1 MSQPLLLN
9 LRNLACGY
17 QDQRVVQ
24 NLNLHLNAGDIG
36 CLLGSSGCG
45 KTTTL
50 RAIAGFEP
58 VHEGEIS
65 LAGEVISSAG
75 FTLAPEKRRIGMVFQ
90 DYALFPHLSVA
101 DNIAFGIRKHP
112 QKERVVAELLEL
124 VNLKNLGKRFPH
136 ELSGGQ
142 QQRVALAR
150 ALAPEPQLLLLDE
163 PFSNLDGELRRKLSH
178 EVRDILKARG
188 TSAILVTHDQ
198 EEAFAVSDHV
208 GVFKEGRLEQ
218 WDTPYNLYHEPLTP
232 FVASFIGQGYF
243 IRGQL
248 NTPESVTTE
257 LGELRGNRAYTWPTG
272 GAVDVLLRPDDIV
285 YAPDSAL
292 KARIVGKTFLGASTL
307 YRLQLPT
314 GAQLE
319 SIFPSHADHLVGA
332 DVGIRVAAEHL
343 VLFQASGSTAAQIPQ
358 VESGVRRYS
367 TPPDVNASR
376 PANFRELGL
385 GVFGQH
391 CRCQLHLKPPSPR
404 TDKNCR
410 KRLRRHIDEGAQAFL
425 LPQRADAA
433 QQVTGGPLRRCRVCH
448 LDLFTPAACA
458 KAFKSKLPTTGTT
471 ATSSSAFSLLA
482 SRVLNTCA
490 GSRPNFSAASRP

>member
-1 MSQPLLLN
+1 MTQPLLLN

-58 VHEGEIS
+58 IHEGEIT
-65 LAGEVISSAG
+65 LAGEVISRPG

-101 DNIAFGIRKHP
+101 QNIGFGIRNHP
-112 QKERVVAELLEL
+112 RLDQITEELLEL
-124 VNLKNLGKRFPH
+124 VNLGSLGKRYPH

-163 PFSNLDGELRRKLSH
+163 PFSNLDGELRRRLSH

-188 TSAILVTHDQ
+188 TSAVLVTHDQ

-243 IRGQL
+243 IRGEL
-248 NTPESVTTE
+248 VTPESVQTE
-257 LGELRGNRAYTWPTG
+257 LGVLRGNRAYAG
-272 GAVDVLLRPDDIV
+272 EAGRAVDVLLRPDDIV
-285 YAPDSAL
+285 YAPHSDL
-292 KARIVGKTFLGASTL
+292 KARVTGKTFQGASTL
-307 YRLQLPT
+307 YRLQLHT
-314 GAQLE
+314 GSHLE
-319 SIFPSHADHLVGA
+319 ALFPSHADYRPGD

-343 VLFQASGSTAAQIPQ
+343 VVFPAQTA
-358 VESGVRRYS
+358 
-367 TPPDVNASR
+367 
-376 PANFRELGL
+376 
-385 GVFGQH
+385 
-391 CRCQLHLKPPSPR
+391 
-404 TDKNCR
+404 
-410 KRLRRHIDEGAQAFL
+410 
-425 LPQRADAA
+425 
-433 QQVTGGPLRRCRVCH
+433 
-448 LDLFTPAACA
+448 
-458 KAFKSKLPTTGTT
+458 
-471 ATSSSAFSLLA
+471 
-482 SRVLNTCA
+482 
-490 GSRPNFSAASRP
+490 

>member
-1 MSQPLLLN
+1 MSQPLLQLRGLN
-9 LRNLACGY
+9 CGY
-17 QDQRVVQ
+17 HAHKVVQ
-24 NLNLHLNAGDIG
+24 DLDLHLNPGDIG
-36 CLLGSSGCG
+36 CLLGPSGCG

-58 VHEGEIS
+58 VLEGEIE
-65 LAGEVISSAG
+65 LAGEVISRAG
-75 FTLAPEKRRIGMVFQ
+75 FTLAPEKRHIGMVFQ

-101 DNIAFGIRKHP
+101 ENVAFGIRKQPNAEHAT
-112 QKERVVAELLEL
+112 QELLEL
-124 VNLKNLGKRFPH
+124 VKLGNLAKRYPH

-150 ALAPEPQLLLLDE
+150 ALAPEPKLLLLDE
-163 PFSNLDGELRRKLSH
+163 PFSNLDGELRRRLSH
-178 EVRDILKARG
+178 EVREILKARG

-248 NTPESVTTE
+248 TTPESVQTE
-257 LGELRGNRAYTWPTG
+257 LGVLRGNRAYTWPVG

-285 YAPDSAL
+285 YAPDSTL

-314 GAQLE
+314 GSHLE
-319 SIFPSHADHLVGA
+319 SIFPSHVDHQVGA

-343 VLFQASGSTAAQIPQ
+343 VLFQANGSTAAQMAQ
-358 VESGVRRYS
+358 VEAGVRRYS
-367 TPPDVNASR
+367 TA
-376 PANFRELGL
+376 
-385 GVFGQH
+385 H
-391 CRCQLHLKPPSPR
+391 
-404 TDKNCR
+404 
-410 KRLRRHIDEGAQAFL
+410 
-425 LPQRADAA
+425 
-433 QQVTGGPLRRCRVCH
+433 
-448 LDLFTPAACA
+448 
-458 KAFKSKLPTTGTT
+458 
-471 ATSSSAFSLLA
+471 
-482 SRVLNTCA
+482 
-490 GSRPNFSAASRP
+490 